1 MYVTSL
7 HVQGL
12 RGAEE
17 FEARALERIVD
28 LPAGPSGV
36 AIADALSLFVGAL
49 DKRALQ
55 KALLDLALAPNLDA
69 IEITEADGFPTQV
82 RLPDGAGVRAILPTD
97 GSRNVRISVELE
109 LDPPLYGRLRGFAVR
124 DPRLVTALGAGARVT
139 VKVGWLFTT
148 DITVASLTVLGLTV
162 GDTAFPLTGS
172 ERPSW
177 LADLLK
183 DVGGR
188 FGRVVAGESADAI
201 AKRLMS
207 AAFSADPERRR
218 RYQRVSEA
226 CEKSPFSLGRL
237 EIVAERDRVEAC
249 FGPDLARARQY
260 GPSAA
265 EALRMCE
272 AVLLDAPD
280 IVIIEAPGFS
290 QRDAALVRGWL
301 EAHARGDR
309 ATIEQV
315 ILAPGGPVEV
325 GGAA

>member
-17 FEARALERIVD
+17 FEARALDRIVD

-36 AIADALSLFVGAL
+36 AVADALSLFVGAL
-49 DKRALQ
+49 DRKALD
-55 KALLDLALAPNLDA
+55 KALLDLALVQSAGQA
-69 IEITEADGFPTQV
+69 EVTEADGFPTQV
-82 RLPDGAGVRAILPTD
+82 RLPDGTGVRAILPTD

-109 LDPPLYGRLRGFAVR
+109 LDPPLYGRLRGLAVR

-148 DITVASLTVLGLTV
+148 DLTVASLTVLGLTV
-162 GDTAFPLTGS
+162 GDTGFPLTGS

-177 LADLLK
+177 LPELLK
-183 DVGGR
+183 DISGR
-188 FGRVVAGESADAI
+188 FGRVVAGETADVI

-207 AAFSADPERRR
+207 AALSPDPERRR
-218 RYQRVSEA
+218 RYQRVADA
-226 CEKSPFSLGRL
+226 CEKPPFGLGRL
-237 EIVAERDRVEAC
+237 EIVAEADRYEAC

-265 EALRMCE
+265 EALRLTE
-272 AVLLDAPD
+272 AILLEAPD
-280 IVIIEAPGFS
+280 IVIIEAPGFA
-290 QRDAALVRGWL
+290 QRDATLVRGWL
-301 EAHARGDR
+301 ESHARGDR
-309 ATIEQV
+309 ATVEQV